1 MIIGFS
7 GSFGSGKTT
16 RAQYLSQ
23 CLDQVGK
30 DYHFINFADSLK
42 KMCATHLNVPV
53 SKFTTTHGKT
63 ELCQKYGISYG
74 KVLQM
79 FGQGMRNIDP
89 NYWIDELEKEIES
102 NTIIIIG
109 DVRYQNELDWI
120 NSKNGHV
127 FKKLGIRPESIAGRD
142 VNHESEKELSGYTLI
157 FPNTTTVK
165 EDIDLI
171 LKLILYF

>member
-23 CLDQVGK
+23 QLDNLGK
-30 DYHFINFADSLK
+30 DYYFTNFASSLK
-42 KMCATHLNVPV
+42 KMMVEHFGV
-53 SKFTTTHGKT
+53 SPTKFDTTSGKS
-63 ELCQKYGISYG
+63 EICPKYKITYG

-79 FGQGMRNIDP
+79 FGQGLRNIDKDF
-89 NYWIDELEKEIES
+89 WIDKLEHQIGEMGDC
-102 NTIIIIG
+102 IIIIG

-120 NSKNGHV
+120 RKKGGHV
-127 FKKLGIRPESIAGRD
+127 FTKMGMRPKSIAGRD
-142 VNHESEKELSGYTLI
+142 LNHESEGELTGHTMI
-157 FPNTTTVK
+157 FPSETSVE

-171 LKLILYF
+171 LKLIF